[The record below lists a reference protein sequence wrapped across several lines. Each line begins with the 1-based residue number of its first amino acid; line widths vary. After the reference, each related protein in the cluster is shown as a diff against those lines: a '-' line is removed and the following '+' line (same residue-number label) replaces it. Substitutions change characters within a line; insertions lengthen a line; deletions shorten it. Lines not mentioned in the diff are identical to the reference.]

1 MKKCLTIS
9 GFMFVFFFAFLLTGN
24 ILGQGKIIKT
34 SEADKLFGP
43 VLKSEKVNVQQLKM
57 ILKNTPGNVAFGFKN
72 GRVHIL
78 DKGRKA
84 QFPSAAAVENSDVFH
99 VFSTAIVAELIGLEK
114 GTEVMIE
121 ERANNI
127 LSITTS
133 STTSGENYTLEF
145 AQPCPPLCY

>member
-1 MKKCLTIS
+1 
-9 GFMFVFFFAFLLTGN
+9 MFIFFFAFLLTGN

-99 VFSTAIVAELIGLEK
+99 VFSTSIVAELIGLEK